1 MAAAP
6 PRSGQRFLTGLIGN
20 GIGAS
25 RSPWL
30 HEQEAEALGVRLV
43 YMLYDLAALGL
54 GADELP
60 AMIAA
65 AKRMRFS
72 GVNVTHP
79 YKQAVIPHLDAL
91 SDGAARIGAVN
102 TIAFVEGRAIGYN
115 TDSLGFGE
123 ALTRGLPGAALGR
136 VVQIGAGGA
145 GAATA
150 HALLD
155 RGVGRLVLHDQD
167 EGRLAGLLASLTDA
181 FGADRVELGIDLAR
195 SLAEADGVVNA
206 TPMGMVEHPGLPL
219 PESSLRPD
227 LWVADIVYF
236 PLETELLRRARAR
249 GCRTLDGSFMVVFQ
263 AAAAFEIFTGLASDR
278 ERMLDAFRRSLEPG
292 DRC

>member
-1 MAAAP
+1 MAATP
-6 PRSGQRFLTGLIGN
+6 SGTARFLTGLIGN

-30 HEQEAEALGVRLV
+30 HEQEADALGVRLV
-43 YMLYDLAALGL
+43 YMLYDLAALDV
-54 GADELP
+54 GAEDLP
-60 AMIAA
+60 ALIEA
-65 AKRMRFS
+65 AKRLRFS

-91 SDGAARIGAVN
+91 SADAERIGAVN
-102 TIAFVEGRAIGYN
+102 TIAFVDGRAIGYN
-115 TDSLGFGE
+115 TDGLGFGE
-123 ALTRGLPGAALGR
+123 ALSRGLPGAPLDR

-150 HALLD
+150 HALLNS
-155 RGVGRLVLHDQD
+155 GAGRLVLHDQSED
-167 EGRLAGLLASLTDA
+167 RVAALADSLTRA
-181 FGADRVELGIDLAR
+181 FGSDRVEIGADLVR

-219 PESSLRPD
+219 PESSLRAD

-236 PLETELLRRARAR
+236 PLETELLRLARAR

-278 ERMLDAFRRSLEPG
+278 ERMLDAFRRALEQEK
-292 DRC
+292 